1 MKDELLCINY
11 ILHLPMLKK
20 IYFGNKPLFISDER
34 TEEIKPF
41 LNDTN
46 TVVTKDLKKDDLQST
61 IIKMQ
66 EAKTNAGIILY
77 KMPDAFD
84 TVKKHFTLIQ
94 ARGGLVF
101 NGNKILLIFRR
112 GKWDLPKGKLDEGE
126 NLAECALREIKEETG
141 INNISFEQT
150 LCITYHTYFENGKH
164 ILKESHWHLIK
175 GNDAEVLIP
184 QIDEDIEKCEWV
196 NTNQLAPYI
205 DNAPASVIDVI
216 KEGLKVL
223 KEKQRLNQAIN

>member
-1 MKDELLCINY
+1 
-11 ILHLPMLKK
+11 
-20 IYFGNKPLFISDER
+20 
-34 TEEIKPF
+34 
-41 LNDTN
+41 
-46 TVVTKDLKKDDLQST
+46 VTKDLKKDDLQST

-94 ARGGLVF
+94 ASGGLVY

-112 GKWDLPKGKLDEGE
+112 GKWDLPKG
-126 NLAECALREIKEETG
+126 
-141 INNISFEQT
+141 
-150 LCITYHTYFENGKH
+150 ITYHTYFENGKH